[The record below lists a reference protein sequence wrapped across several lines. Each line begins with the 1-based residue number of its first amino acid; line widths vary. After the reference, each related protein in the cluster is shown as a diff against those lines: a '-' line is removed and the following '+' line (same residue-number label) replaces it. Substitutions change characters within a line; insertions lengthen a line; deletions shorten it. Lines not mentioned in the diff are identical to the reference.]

1 MKKLLLSF
9 ALIISASYSGFAQYA
24 TSFESGEGYT
34 LGATPQGAWGNTSL
48 VTNREISNE
57 YASEGTQSLKLTGNN
72 GTNHSRAGVVSAVS
86 EVVADVVEVKFKFYY
101 LPSADQANNGSDFF
115 FAPQSPADGAVVSFF
130 RFAFDQKI
138 YVADDAS
145 GAAAF
150 EDTGYTFEFNQWY
163 DCKMVVDFANS
174 AITYYLDGEL
184 IYTGNKWSAATKVGN
199 IAITNDNYESSAFFD
214 EVTYFDPALSVQTFN
229 ENVVSVYPNPAKD
242 VVNIKNTIDT
252 QLNSVEITDINGRV
266 VKNVNLNSVTEA
278 QVNISD
284 LSTGVYMM
292 KIVSD
297 NGSVTKKI
305 VKE

>member
-9 ALIISASYSGFAQYA
+9 ALISASYSGFAQYA
-24 TSFESGEGYT
+24 TSFESSEGYT
-34 LGATPQGAWGNTSL
+34 LGATPQGAWGSTTA

-57 YASEGTQSLKLTGNN
+57 YASAGTQSLKLTGNN
-72 GTNHSRAGVVSAVS
+72 GTTHTRAGVVSSLS
-86 EVVADVVEVKFKFYY
+86 EVTADVVEVKFKFYY

-115 FAPQSPADGAVVSFF
+115 FAPQSPADGAVVTYF
-130 RFAFDQKI
+130 RFAYDQKI
-138 YVADDAS
+138 YVADNAS
-145 GAAAF
+145 GTAAF

-163 DCKMVVDFANS
+163 DCKMVVDFANAS
-174 AITYYLDGEL
+174 ITYYLDGEV
-184 IYTGNKWSAATKVGN
+184 IYTGNVWSAATKVGN

-214 EVTYFDPALSVQTFN
+214 EISYFDPALSVQTFN
-229 ENVVSVYPNPAKD
+229 DNVVSVYPNPAKD
-242 VVNIKNTIDT
+242 FVNIKNTLDT

-278 QVNISD
+278 QVNVSD

-297 NGSVTKKI
+297 SGSVTKKI